1 MMILGRPL
9 VPLTLTGA
17 ERDELERWARRPK
30 TAQALALRARI
41 VLSAAAGRS
50 NQSTAGARGDRDDGR
65 QVAAALLAARNRW
78 PPRRPAARRAADD
91 YRQIEAVIVRTL
103 ETRPADG
110 THWSTRS
117 MASASGLSQS
127 TISRVWRAFSL
138 QPHRSET
145 FKLSTDPLF
154 VEKVRDIV
162 GSISIH
168 RNGHSCSAWM
178 RRHRSRRLDRTQPL
192 LPMRPGQVE
201 RRTHGYVRHGTTS
214 LFAALDVATG
224 NVIGDCHRQH
234 RAVEFRK
241 FLNTIDAAVPVGLDV
256 HLIMD
261 NYGTHKAAL
270 IRRWL
275 AMRPRYHVHFTPTSA
290 SWLNLVERFEH
301 DTDQLVES
309 PTVIDRTHW
318 DAYEAEEGRHDS
330 P

>member
-1 MMILGRPL
+1 
-9 VPLTLTGA
+9 
-17 ERDELERWARRPK
+17 
-30 TAQALALRARI
+30 
-41 VLSAAAGRS
+41 
-50 NQSTAGARGDRDDGR
+50 
-65 QVAAALLAARNRW
+65 
-78 PPRRPAARRAADD
+78 
-91 YRQIEAVIVRTL
+91 
-103 ETRPADG
+103 
-110 THWSTRS
+110 
-117 MASASGLSQS
+117 
-127 TISRVWRAFSL
+127 
-138 QPHRSET
+138 
-145 FKLSTDPLF
+145 
-154 VEKVRDIV
+154 
-162 GSISIH
+162 
-168 RNGHSCSAWM
+168 
-178 RRHRSRRLDRTQPL
+178 
-192 LPMRPGQVE
+192 MRPGQVE